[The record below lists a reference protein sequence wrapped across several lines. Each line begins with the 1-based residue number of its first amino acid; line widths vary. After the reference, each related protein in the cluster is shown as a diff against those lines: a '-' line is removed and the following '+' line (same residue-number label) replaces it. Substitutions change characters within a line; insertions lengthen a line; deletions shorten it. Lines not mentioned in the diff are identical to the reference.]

1 MVLIPAIVFVFGVV
15 VEFLLRWR
23 GSSAWLLAGSG
34 AAGVIAIVWLLSS
47 MGSGGVDLGGEDG
60 DGPAGSILLT
70 CVAGGLLAGVLG
82 GATWRLGR
90 ALRGSNATPP
100 VGASA

>member
-1 MVLIPAIVFVFGVV
+1 M
-15 VEFLLRWR
+15 
-23 GSSAWLLAGSG
+23 
-34 AAGVIAIVWLLSS
+34 IAISLLLSS

-60 DGPAGSILLT
+60 GGHAGSILLT

-90 ALRGSNATPP
+90 ALRASVVPAS